1 VCGEICVINGGRKK
15 MEAEWVDFRIIK
27 AAVTMQMVLDRYG
40 ISLKR
45 SGQELRGKCPIHRG
59 ANNKHFT
66 ANPRKNVFKCFFA
79 QCAAHGNVLD
89 FVAAMERCSV
99 RDAAVKLKDWFQ
111 VGDMTKHANLT
122 SKEDREINKGI
133 YTDAQ
138 GAVYEV
144 IGTASHVEYPEVLV
158 VYRELFDQ
166 YRLLVM
172 PVRTFNE
179 TSQPSGKFD
188 FALVK
193 KL

>member
-1 VCGEICVINGGRKK
+1 
-15 MEAEWVDFRIIK
+15 METEWVDFRIIK

-40 ISLKR
+40 VSLKK
-45 SGQELRGKCPIHRG
+45 SGHELRGKCPIHRG
-59 ANNKHFT
+59 SNNKHFT
-66 ANPRKNVFKCFFA
+66 ANISKNVFKCFFA

-89 FVAAMERCSV
+89 FVAAMEHCSV
-99 RDAAVKLKDWFQ
+99 RDAAVKLKDWFK
-111 VGDMTKHANLT
+111 VGDTTEH
-122 SKEDREINKGI
+122 SKQTRDEEIKKGI

-138 GAVYEV
+138 GAMYEV
-144 IGTASHVEYPEVLV
+144 IGTASHVEHCEVLV

-172 PVRTFNE
+172 PVKTFHE
-179 TSQPSGKFD
+179 TSKASGKFH